1 MFVGLLLA
9 AALVAGPP
17 RGGVLAGEEAAY
29 QAMLA
34 ARARAA
40 NNAFMNAACDDAK
53 VETIAIQPWRIV
65 DRPDLIVWR
74 ARVSVTGCGH
84 SAVENVNIG
93 RLDGSPPWRMTT
105 GLPGT
110 TLADMNLQE
119 HTLPAAVAQARA
131 GLPADCQPVSLNDV
145 YLAARPGDV
154 DLSAP
159 GAPRPKPRVG
169 HPGIALPDAAGPA
182 DKLALSEAW
191 MEVWPFNVCGHDRTL
206 GVVFIPLKNHTE
218 SLHVFLPIWQQIE
231 AHGPGAGPAPVSID
245 NPG

>member
-1 MFVGLLLA
+1 MFAGLLLA
-9 AALVAGPP
+9 TTLATAPP
-17 RGGVLAGEEAAY
+17 HGGVLPGEEAAY
-29 QAMLA
+29 EAMLT

-40 NNAFMNAACDDAK
+40 NDAFMNAACDDAK
-53 VETIAIQPWRIV
+53 VETIAIQPWRII
-65 DRPDLIVWR
+65 DRPELIVWR

-110 TLADMNLQE
+110 TLADMNLQGS
-119 HTLPAAVAQARA
+119 TLPAAAAQARA

-159 GAPRPKPRVG
+159 GAPPPKPRVG
-169 HPGIALPDAAGPA
+169 HPGITLPDTTGPM

-206 GVVFIPLKNHTE
+206 GVVFIPLKDHSE
-218 SLHVFLPIWQQIE
+218 SLSVFLPIWQQIE
-231 AHGPGAGPAPVSID
+231 AHGSGARPAAVSM
-245 NPG
+245 NN